1 MYSQLQSALF
11 KYAEGKGEL
20 QSRRE
25 TLEKLYANVEDANID
40 GELTADLVGDYLF
53 TDADFLRNLS
63 TNHRNVFE
71 KVFDEVKYLY
81 KVATAGSKEARELE
95 KIKKTFEKV
104 YRETDAQ
111 KSTAEGGDVRHSLS
125 IKHTDGTVEE
135 LADARDLTN
144 EQAVEY
150 LTQAKKGEIQGRSYI
165 PVRKDT
171 PQVII
176 DTLAQVDESIE
187 NRSLVMQVRKA
198 QQAMSARNN
207 GNRAVKHG
215 SNVRSHGLSAEEIMQ
230 VINKLDDPSLMVYQ
244 TNRRDQNEN
253 ALPNNVAVFVEHN
266 FDGNEGVAVIEF
278 DSVIDP
284 EFIGREFGDTDY
296 HTVVTIFKP
305 DTVRNGEAFDYAEE
319 LLSNPDNI
327 ELKIERGQSARSA
340 TPGKHPNTSS
350 KLPSNIIIAQERKN
364 VNTKNSLSA
373 ENEDLPTRGYR
384 ISGKEV
390 ALDKPLPLR
399 ESSTVSNEAA
409 AEDSETLYTQDE
421 RSKRLE
427 RKLQR
432 IDKRLER
439 EKADLKA
446 EFENRRQTMEES
458 LGDKNDFVSNR
469 ASELYEELR
478 NLKKGVRASESLGFL
493 LDHGYPW
500 SDVKTA
506 LLNIKN
512 RPGAL
517 REPCPGHP
525 FTPAPFDFCNLFR

>member
-1 MYSQLQSALF
+1 MEGTELYSQLQTALF

-25 TLEKLYANVEDANID
+25 TLEKLYANVEGANID
-40 GELTADLVGDYLF
+40 GELTADLVGDYIF

-71 KVFDEVKYLY
+71 KIFDEVKYLY

-111 KSTAEGGDVRHSLS
+111 KNTAESGGTKYSIVALDNGNVYVKASRNVIKGKTRKEQRRDITKFFSNLLERQPSLDIHTIGGDILTITKRDTAWKAKDDYKSVSGYPVKLTDEEFAVKLRVEAHIDEIVETSSQRGYSPDSKGHSFAKNGFTYHRAYFEDFDGQYYEITFS
-125 IKHTDGTVEE
+125 VGHKGTV
-135 LADARDLTN
+135 ATVYNVGKIKASVTPSAKII
-144 EQAVEY
+144 AVVGSKP
-150 LTQAKKGEIQGRSYI
+150 LGG
-165 PVRKDT
+165 T
-171 PQVII
+171 P
-176 DTLAQVDESIE
+176 A
-187 NRSLVMQVRKA
+187 N
-198 QQAMSARNN
+198 
-207 GNRAVKHG
+207 
-215 SNVRSHGLSAEEIMQ
+215 
-230 VINKLDDPSLMVYQ
+230 
-244 TNRRDQNEN
+244 
-253 ALPNNVAVFVEHN
+253 
-266 FDGNEGVAVIEF
+266 
-278 DSVIDP
+278 
-284 EFIGREFGDTDY
+284 
-296 HTVVTIFKP
+296 
-305 DTVRNGEAFDYAEE
+305 
-319 LLSNPDNI
+319 
-327 ELKIERGQSARSA
+327 
-340 TPGKHPNTSS
+340 
-350 KLPSNIIIAQERKN
+350 NIIPQNNQN
-364 VNTKNSLSA
+364 VNSQNSLSA
-373 ENEDLPTRGYR
+373 ENEDLPTHGYR
-384 ISGKEV
+384 ISGKDV
-390 ALDKPLPLR
+390 ALDEPLPLR
-399 ESSTVSNEAA
+399 ESSSVSNEAA
-409 AEDSETLYTQDE
+409 AEDSETLYTQEE

-439 EKADLKA
+439 EKEDLKA

-478 NLKKGVRASESLGFL
+478 NLKKGIRASESLGYL

-506 LLNIKN
+506 LLNINN

-525 FTPAPFDFCNLFR
+525 FTPAPFDSCNLFR